1 MEQFVNFS
9 LTVKL
14 TEHSIR
20 SLLRGAG
27 GRSGSI

>member
-1 MEQFVNFS
+1 MLQLFNFS

-14 TEHSIR
+14 TEHNMR